1 MFDVNTSMR
10 KSDDRT
16 LDPSSLRANHPVKQQ
31 RLMITALG
39 LLLLALGFVLYRDR
53 DFWFPDAT
61 VTQDRQPQDAPQTA
75 ATPGIRESHA
85 TAGNK
90 KSRTHPAAVR
100 EAETREPS
108 GATITA
114 TRTVLP
120 PLEIEV
126 VAGNT
131 HRSLHPS
138 NNSIQ
143 VDMQHGAAPAQLAPQ
158 VPADSSE
165 TAARVTSPAAERVDV
180 SAETPEAVSQSVT
193 PGYPTLARQ
202 MKVQG
207 SVILLALIGRDGLIQ
222 DLHVLSGPPILA
234 NAAQEAVR
242 QWHFK
247 PHYQGAEAVETQ
259 ARITVNFTI
268 STN

>member
-1 MFDVNTSMR
+1 MLDGNTSVR
-10 KSDDRT
+10 KSDGGTVDP
-16 LDPSSLRANHPVKQQ
+16 PSSRANHPLQQQ

-61 VTQDRQPQDAPQTA
+61 VTEDRQPQDAALPTA
-75 ATPGIRESHA
+75 APGSRESH
-85 TAGNK
+85 TTPGNK
-90 KSRTHPAAVR
+90 KSRTRPAAVE
-100 EAETREPS
+100 EAETHEPS
-108 GATITA
+108 GTTI

-131 HRSLHPS
+131 HRRLHPS

-143 VDMQHGAAPAQLAPQ
+143 VDMQRGAAPAEVAPE
-158 VPADSSE
+158 VPVDSSD
-165 TAARVTSPAAERVDV
+165 TAASVTTNAAEHVDV
-180 SAETPEAVSQSVT
+180 SAQTSEAVSHSVT

-247 PHYQGAEAVETQ
+247 PHYQGADAVETQ